1 MIKVSGCSEEFTP
14 KQQIYFYSNVICRAS
29 IFSIKHISNFKTFFQ
44 HGERDVYLILGLQ
57 CYVASDQ
64 L

>member
-14 KQQIYFYSNVICRAS
+14 KQQIYFYSNVVFRAS
-29 IFSIKHISNFKTFFQ
+29 IFSIKHISNFKTLFNM
-44 HGERDVYLILGLQ
+44 ERDVYLILGLQ